1 MYCYCCVDD
10 DRRRR
15 TDECNH
21 PPRKQN
27 ICLGS
32 SSGTSFASNHLLKK
46 NPNIPRDIC
55 GLTIYN
61 MCSYSDKKYTT
72 KAEQKGICLQKSKR
86 SA

>member
-1 MYCYCCVDD
+1 MMIDAVGQMNAITHLVN
-10 DRRRR
+10 R
-15 TDECNH
+15 TSAWVVVVVL
-21 PPRKQN
+21 RLQV
-27 ICLGS
+27 I
-32 SSGTSFASNHLLKK
+32 TYWKK

-72 KAEQKGICLQKSKR
+72 KAEQKGICLQKGKR